1 MTVRTV
7 GLPPGLVT
15 RPARADDAYPIC
27 GLIAACE
34 RDLDGKAEVDA
45 DDIVADLARPAL
57 DLARDTV
64 LVHDAAGDLVAWAQ
78 VFKGKRGE
86 ADVRPDH
93 RGRGIGGW
101 LLAWTE
107 AQAREVGAERV
118 GQTFTDNN
126 RAAAELFQAHGYAP
140 KDTAWILEIA
150 LSAEPAVPELPGITI
165 RTYQPGD
172 DREVHRLIDD
182 AFCEWPGRDP
192 CPFEEW
198 VPLSI
203 GRETFAPAL
212 SPLALDGSRIVG
224 AVLSLDFQ
232 DEHEG
237 YLHQVATHRDYRN
250 RGIARALLYHA
261 FAGFYRLGRRSCVLS
276 TNSYTGALSLYERVG
291 MRIRRSYTHY
301 AKALSA

>member
-93 RGRGIGGW
+93 RGRGIGGGVRA
-101 LLAWTE
+101 LADGPDP
-107 AQAREVGAERV
+107 EVG
-118 GQTFTDNN
+118 G
-126 RAAAELFQAHGYAP
+126 
-140 KDTAWILEIA
+140 
-150 LSAEPAVPELPGITI
+150 
-165 RTYQPGD
+165 QPGGQ
-172 DREVHRLIDD
+172 
-182 AFCEWPGRDP
+182 P
-192 CPFEEW
+192 
-198 VPLSI
+198 
-203 GRETFAPAL
+203 
-212 SPLALDGSRIVG
+212 
-224 AVLSLDFQ
+224 
-232 DEHEG
+232 
-237 YLHQVATHRDYRN
+237 
-250 RGIARALLYHA
+250 
-261 FAGFYRLGRRSCVLS
+261 
-276 TNSYTGALSLYERVG
+276 
-291 MRIRRSYTHY
+291 
-301 AKALSA
+301 